1 MKNKNLGAILY
12 LIAIFVTPIFNLIG
26 FITILFKPKKIRN
39 KVFKDLAI
47 SKDQHS
53 GVYVQFWFNSWM
65 LKNESKD
72 LFGHPDE
79 TISSVLGKNKR
90 SNKLTKFGLYWANW
104 LNKREANHVELS
116 IEDDEKQ
123 KNK

>member
-1 MKNKNLGAILY
+1 MGFVLY
-12 LIAIFVTPIFNLIG
+12 LIAVFITPIFNLIG
-26 FITILFKPKKIRN
+26 FITIIFKPKKIRG

-47 SKDQHS
+47 SKDQHA
-53 GVYVQFWFNSWM
+53 GVYVQFWFNAWM
-65 LKNESKD
+65 LKKDSTD

-90 SNKLTKFGLYWANW
+90 AETLTKFGLYWANW
-104 LNKREANHVELS
+104 LNKREKNHVEIS